1 MTELREILQ
10 SAGPDSLVLGDEVC
24 SGTESVSATAIV
36 GASLT
41 HLHSR
46 GAKFIFATHLHGLL
60 EIPSLKALSHLSV
73 WHLKVR
79 YDPATD
85 RLLYERTL
93 TPGPGNSLYGL
104 EVARAMNLPEEVL
117 TLAHGLR
124 RDLLGT
130 RTEMDAPGSNWNS
143 EIQRRACEICGEA
156 TVRDLEVHHIRQRS
170 EANGHG
176 VFDDGAHQ
184 DHLRN
189 LVVLCEACHDK
200 AHNGQLQIGPMIQTS
215 EGSVRTSVTAGSVI
229 SESRRR
235 SKWTGEQIQVIQ
247 EYLRKHPSVPPRRA
261 VFDLGERG
269 IVISVTSLRGLR
281 EEV

>member
-46 GAKFIFATHLHGLL
+46 GVKFIFATHLHGLL

-93 TPGPGNSLYGL
+93 TPGPGTSLYGL

-117 TLAHGLR
+117 ALAHGLR

-143 EIQRRACEICGEA
+143 EIQRRICEVCGEA
-156 TVRDLEVHHIRQRS
+156 TVR
-170 EANGHG
+170 
-176 VFDDGAHQ
+176 
-184 DHLRN
+184 
-189 LVVLCEACHDK
+189 
-200 AHNGQLQIGPMIQTS
+200 
-215 EGSVRTSVTAGSVI
+215 
-229 SESRRR
+229 
-235 SKWTGEQIQVIQ
+235 
-247 EYLRKHPSVPPRRA
+247 
-261 VFDLGERG
+261 
-269 IVISVTSLRGLR
+269 
-281 EEV
+281 